1 MLRTIIG
8 SSNVY
13 RFYQAEKFEGYRPYE
28 MKKCT
33 NQQVFDVAMND
44 IKEGKGQVI
53 ISVIENLLCDA
64 VRDIEDPKLMNE
76 ALENSIQGYL
86 RQIDEVAKKNPN
98 VKFAIVQPTLRPLHP
113 WFTENHEAFCRR
125 IGEGIGTMGNMNV
138 GKVEALIQVTQEFEA
153 DGVHLNPMSGN
164 LFVNT
169 ILYNSD
175 AFFNAQV
182 INLDDE
188 MNLTTDDENAAR
200 MDLFR
205 KMDPKKLEEKLTSV
219 ERKLE
224 KLTEDIRKRR
234 INDSMV
240 MARVREEIDFN
251 ANIKKEDRLIMT
263 GLTSATP
270 MPAPADEKKAWL
282 KNIVSLVLNQ
292 IEPNS
297 GDHIVFVSLGH
308 KNSQDIPLAEVK
320 LDSAELALKIRKQ
333 FAEKKKAGQDFGK
346 TFITNSVTLATR
358 VRVDIMRAIAR
369 KYTNETT
376 EFFVSAYSS
385 RPIMHTRPKDKSQ
398 RSNAYTFSDSISRY
412 GADLISAEL
421 GDAYRRAGT
430 SFKGQLQQ
438 NFVVLHDG
446 GEGEEGRNASGY
458 SGGAS
463 NVQRKRPGRWG
474 TESWRTC

>member
-224 KLTEDIRKRR
+224 NKRR
-234 INDSMV
+234 IYENVGSM
-240 MARVREEIDFN
+240 
-251 ANIKKEDRLIMT
+251 T
-263 GLTSATP
+263 
-270 MPAPADEKKAWL
+270 AW
-282 KNIVSLVLNQ
+282 
-292 IEPNS
+292 
-297 GDHIVFVSLGH
+297 
-308 KNSQDIPLAEVK
+308 
-320 LDSAELALKIRKQ
+320 
-333 FAEKKKAGQDFGK
+333 
-346 TFITNSVTLATR
+346 
-358 VRVDIMRAIAR
+358 
-369 KYTNETT
+369 
-376 EFFVSAYSS
+376 
-385 RPIMHTRPKDKSQ
+385 
-398 RSNAYTFSDSISRY
+398 
-412 GADLISAEL
+412 
-421 GDAYRRAGT
+421 
-430 SFKGQLQQ
+430 
-438 NFVVLHDG
+438 
-446 GEGEEGRNASGY
+446 
-458 SGGAS
+458 
-463 NVQRKRPGRWG
+463 
-474 TESWRTC
+474 